1 MSGFERKLTANG
13 KPNPKYVDL
22 LDEDPVI
29 PSQKFFCA
37 SFITPTDVIKQ
48 REHFLFEKFVQQ
60 WEFSKSI
67 EKFGDFL
74 NFMAFKYNLKLEDV
88 MSDFKDYAETERAKL
103 RSYAVTDDYKNFL
116 DKHETS
122 VTEEFN
128 KQHEFQTTVQ
138 GFKFRGAF
146 STVEEASAWC
156 KKLREKDPNHD
167 IHVGTGFVWV
177 PLAPDAYK
185 TGRIEFL
192 EEELNQ
198 LHHEKL
204 KNTEKAKQEFD
215 ERVKQE
221 KRKAIE
227 ENVRKA
233 RETGAKLTQT
243 ITDDGH
249 LIGVNN
255 TINFDEREVAGS
267 EDNTVDDLNEV
278 D

>member
-1 MSGFERKLTANG
+1 MSNFEKKIAKDG
-13 KPNPKYVDL
+13 KPNPKYIDL

-29 PSQKFFCA
+29 PSQKYFCA
-37 SFITPTDVIKQ
+37 SFITPTDIIKN
-48 REHFLFEKFVQQ
+48 REHFTFEKFVQQ

-74 NFMAFKYNLKLEDV
+74 NFMAFKYNLNLEDV
-88 MSDFKDYAETERAKL
+88 MADLKDYVETERAKL
-103 RSYAVTDDYKNFL
+103 RSFSVTDDYKNFL
-116 DKHETS
+116 DKHETA
-122 VTEEFN
+122 VTEEYN
-128 KQHEFQTTVQ
+128 KLHGFQTSVQ

-146 STVEEASAWC
+146 STVEEAGAWC

-167 IHVGTGFVWV
+167 IHVGNGFVWV
-177 PLAPDAYK
+177 PWAPDAYK
-185 TGRIEFL
+185 TGNIEFM
-192 EEELNQ
+192 EDELNQ

-204 KNTEKAKQEFD
+204 KNTEKAKQEFE

-221 KRKAIE
+221 KRKTIE

-249 LIGVNN
+249 LVGINN
-255 TINFDEREVAGS
+255 TINFEEREVAGS
-267 EDNTVDDLNEV
+267 EKEDDLNKV